1 MLRCAA
7 LPQPVLSAP
16 VCPPPVRPHA
26 VQLCY
31 YKQRPTAEDELP
43 DGVDVFFDETCSA
56 GEAVTQTAAGYVF
69 DVICGGSKLRFRAA
83 EAAEAQE
90 WLYCVQ
96 VNTRLALQA
105 AADSTVGSDAGPA
118 SNGLGGVK
126 LEMIEARGVSGAT
139 SAAAPYGEGSS
150 ASPHTPR
157 VQTSAAVY
165 LEGFL
170 YKTGLVNKGWKRRWV
185 VLHWDEEV
193 CRSLSCTMD
202 YPARAPLLLTVV
214 GPLLYRCR
222 SAA

>member
-105 AADSTVGSDAGPA
+105 
-118 SNGLGGVK
+118 
-126 LEMIEARGVSGAT
+126 MVSCLRAW
-139 SAAAPYGEGSS
+139 A
-150 ASPHTPR
+150 
-157 VQTSAAVY
+157 
-165 LEGFL
+165 
-170 YKTGLVNKGWKRRWV
+170 NKQLAFAWRRWYDL
-185 VLHWDEEV
+185 VLDADELEV
-193 CRSLSCTMD
+193 RREAALRNLEKAVRHLEQENSELRRELEAVKEEQ
-202 YPARAPLLLTVV
+202 ARMMQVLT
-214 GPLLYRCR
+214 R
-222 SAA
+222 